1 MTTLCPSTAPP
12 EVKRQGIPEAAVES
26 LLGALGSPWHPRV
39 LCTAANHASGQC
51 GPSRVLCRVW
61 WTRTSDDNTP
71 HCSGRPLRASLLLS
85 LGSTSPLSACL
96 GHTKGDTWCLWAW
109 QRQGPQREGGQSP
122 SAALQRYSLGQ
133 GSLSPESQ
141 ALGSPSPPEA
151 LQPQVLSPLPAA
163 GAVFVLCYGDHTQ
176 HCQFPGRSACAR
188 VNVMIVQIQRRLSVC
203 VCAHGLCVR
212 RVCFKPPLGGNSFFS
227 PLPVWL

>member
-1 MTTLCPSTAPP
+1 MRPFSSPVPC
-12 EVKRQGIPEAAVES
+12 
-26 LLGALGSPWHPRV
+26 LGRA
-39 LCTAANHASGQC
+39 Q
-51 GPSRVLCRVW
+51 SR

-96 GHTKGDTWCLWAW
+96 GHTKGETWCLWAW
-109 QRQGPQREGGQSP
+109 QRQGHRGKGARAPPQPFRGTRLGR
-122 SAALQRYSLGQ
+122 AAC
-133 GSLSPESQ
+133 
-141 ALGSPSPPEA
+141 ALRARPWGPPHPPEA